1 MTLLKTMLSQFGIEE
16 GRFRMDYASASEGDR
31 FAQIVDEMTE
41 EIKKLGPYV
50 KYEGATS

>member
-31 FAQIVDEMTE
+31 FAQIVNEMTE

-50 KYEGATS
+50 KYEGETS

>member
-1 MTLLKTMLSQFGIEE
+1 MELLKTMLKQFGIEE

-41 EIKKLGPYV
+41 EVKKLGPYE
-50 KYEGATS
+50 KYVGEIS